1 MDISSYCNFTWL
13 FGAKPPEGIY
23 LILARIATIY
33 YFVHF
38 LIILPLL
45 GRYEKTS
52 PLPLSISDP
61 VLSKPDIVDKFKKI
75 VGEYEGENVDS
86 FK

>member
-1 MDISSYCNFTWL
+1 
-13 FGAKPPEGIY
+13 
-23 LILARIATIY
+23 
-33 YFVHF
+33 
-38 LIILPLL
+38 LL

-61 VLSKPDIVDKFKKI
+61 VLNKPDIVDKFKKI
-75 VGEYEGENVDS
+75 AGEYEGENVDS